1 MSPGLLKPTNYGSEP
16 NKPSGFVISPKFGN
30 CVNNYVCQWRRSG
43 VFIVNFEHISHIFLV
58 FLMLTLNKQ
67 MLARKFNIFDSYCY
81 LRHCTSFWAV
91 AVYTFNWPVVN
102 LFQKLG
108 WIVWLTAPAF
118 SCDRWKRK
126 GNIESIVRKV
136 TMESIVHETWKE
148 YGITMCVFWCQNKLI
163 YSLVFI
169 TF

>member
-16 NKPSGFVISPKFGN
+16 NKPSVLLSHLHLETVSITTFVN
-30 CVNNYVCQWRRSG
+30 G
-43 VFIVNFEHISHIFLV
+43 VVLVFLIINFEHISHIFLV
-58 FLMLTLNKQ
+58 FLMLSLNKQ

-126 GNIESIVRKV
+126 GNIESTVRKV